1 MYDRELLRK
10 FARYEITARDLPK
23 EYFQVDEE
31 GVEQL
36 ETVYQ
41 ITLDD
46 MLAVV
51 SRLEQED
58 IKYLQYMDDWYA
70 PIEYG
75 YVLGKLLGVD
85 ELNDESHTYDFV
97 GMRRRDPAAVL
108 PKNDLELCR
117 EIMDSLG
124 YAVREIWYDADND
137 FDDVYANGKEIV
149 HDEEEGVIYEEE
161 DDVEPVYPL
170 ARDVLDLKYIREL
183 VRCVEENKTKPVSEW
198 DFPDSIKKSYVW
210 QQDEAIHD
218 GDEPEADY
226 KALFKR
232 YLEEMADKGDRE
244 ALEILGYQYY
254 GGTSV
259 YPCDWVKA
267 KEIFTDLFEKTGEAH
282 FANTLGYI
290 YYYGRTTKGIP
301 DNEKAFYYFS
311 YGAAAGI
318 YESRYKISDMIA
330 KGRAVPQNKE
340 LAASIISQMYK
351 ENRAGFES
359 EFFDCKF
366 ADLALR
372 MGGICENST
381 DDYYEPDLDEALG
394 YYLQARLAIQRRK
407 EFNFYGDSKV
417 ERSIEEAIARV
428 TAKDVELD
436 SDNTDS
442 KVEVDVGPLLDDYND
457 ECCYV
462 RLNQENGKTS
472 MTFTRDNGSDYLIT
486 LPKYMYCGLITEV
499 TLEHDGKTAFV
510 KKPDINREYVK
521 TNMSYNFDNESWEFY
536 CGEEMIFEIKD
547 KGWMFDMEQGNSD
560 DAEKD

>member
-1 MYDRELLRK
+1 
-10 FARYEITARDLPK
+10 
-23 EYFQVDEE
+23 
-31 GVEQL
+31 
-36 ETVYQ
+36 
-41 ITLDD
+41 
-46 MLAVV
+46 
-51 SRLEQED
+51 
-58 IKYLQYMDDWYA
+58 
-70 PIEYG
+70 
-75 YVLGKLLGVD
+75 
-85 ELNDESHTYDFV
+85 
-97 GMRRRDPAAVL
+97 
-108 PKNDLELCR
+108 
-117 EIMDSLG
+117 
-124 YAVREIWYDADND
+124 
-137 FDDVYANGKEIV
+137 
-149 HDEEEGVIYEEE
+149 
-161 DDVEPVYPL
+161 
-170 ARDVLDLKYIREL
+170 
-183 VRCVEENKTKPVSEW
+183 
-198 DFPDSIKKSYVW
+198 
-210 QQDEAIHD
+210 
-218 GDEPEADY
+218 
-226 KALFKR
+226 
-232 YLEEMADKGDRE
+232 
-244 ALEILGYQYY
+244 
-254 GGTSV
+254 
-259 YPCDWVKA
+259 
-267 KEIFTDLFEKTGEAH
+267 
-282 FANTLGYI
+282 
-290 YYYGRTTKGIP
+290 
-301 DNEKAFYYFS
+301 
-311 YGAAAGI
+311 
-318 YESRYKISDMIA
+318 MIA

-372 MGGICENST
+372 MGGICENGT
-381 DDYYEPDLDEALG
+381 NDYYEPDLDEALG

-442 KVEVDVGPLLDDYND
+442 KVEVDIGPLLDDYDD
-457 ECCYV
+457 ECCYI
-462 RLNQENGKTS
+462 RFSQENGKTS